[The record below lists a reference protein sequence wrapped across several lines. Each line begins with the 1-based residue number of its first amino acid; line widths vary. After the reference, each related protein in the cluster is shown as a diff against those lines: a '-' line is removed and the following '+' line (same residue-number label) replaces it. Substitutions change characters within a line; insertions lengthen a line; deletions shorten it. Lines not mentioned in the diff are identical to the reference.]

1 MRNDDTVV
9 PLVSTTC
16 FPSSGTVR
24 IDNEEMTYSGIAGGY
39 LIGVVRGVSGNP
51 AKHKAGKVVE
61 LVAGGGGIVI
71 QADQGDTITVDFI
84 TDDGVVQ
91 CTNEVL
97 ITDPCTETPEPPDP
111 FNVIRSSGNE
121 AATLTWG
128 RPLYNTDGSPALD
141 LGGYEIEARR
151 CKDPTASNCTD
162 WSPWEGINIPDPGIT
177 SHAITGLQSTRT
189 GFRIRVYDTCRPTP
203 NYSNWTD
210 VVRK

>member
-1 MRNDDTVV
+1 
-9 PLVSTTC
+9 
-16 FPSSGTVR
+16 
-24 IDNEEMTYSGIAGGY
+24 MTYSNIAGGY
-39 LIGVVRGVSGNP
+39 LTGVVRGVAGNP
-51 AKHKAGKVVE
+51 AKHKAGRAVT
-61 LVAGGGGIVI
+61 LVSGGGGNMI

-91 CTNEVL
+91 CTKEVL
-97 ITDPCTETPEPPDP
+97 ITDPCSEIPEMPDP
-111 FNVIRSSGNE
+111 FNVIRSDGNKT
-121 AATLTWG
+121 ATLTWG

-151 CKDPTASNCTD
+151 CADPTASNCTD

-177 SHAITGLQSTRT
+177 SHTITGLQSVRT

-203 NYSNWTD
+203 MYSEWTD